1 MDACV
6 RARALRLPKPAV
18 DIERRDDGSIRV
30 KSRYALPP
38 YPVKAT
44 EALDF
49 WAEHEPD
56 RLFMARRGPDGEW
69 VRLSYRQTR
78 DKARRIAA
86 ALLARGLSPER
97 PLVILSGNDLEHML
111 LNMAA
116 YYAGVPYAPV
126 SPSYSLLSTDFG
138 KLKHIMALMTPGM
151 TYVADGGLYAKAV
164 AAALP
169 DGVELIVGDNPPA
182 GRASTPFKALL
193 THEDEGAV
201 LIAESNIEPDSIAKI
216 LFTSGSTGMPKG
228 VINTHR
234 MIASNQIMIRESFPF
249 LAETPPVIV
258 DWLPW
263 NHTFGS
269 NHNIGIVLFNG
280 GSFYIDDGK
289 PTPAGIAET
298 VRNLREIAPTVYF
311 NVPKGFDELIRY
323 LDAEPAL
330 RERFFSRLQ
339 MLFFAGAGMAQYV
352 FDALDRLALDACGER
367 IVIMSGLGAT
377 ESAPTAMFC
386 VEGMTQSGAIGLP
399 VPGVELKLAPVGGGK
414 FEARLKG
421 PNITPGYWRQ
431 PEETADSF
439 DEDGFYKLGD
449 AVRFA
454 DDDDPLKGFFFDG
467 RLSEDF
473 KLSSGTWVHVGPLRA
488 RLIAAFAPYVRDVVI
503 AGQERDTVAVLV
515 FPDFD
520 ACRRLARDL
529 EDAGP
534 DAIVAHPGVLAQFQA
549 RLDQAAAAATGSS
562 NRVTRALLMAEPPS
576 IDGHEMTDK
585 GSINQRATLVRRAA
599 LVEALYAEPPG
610 AGVITLSQR
619 NTVGV
624 G

>member
-1 MDACV
+1 MDAC
-6 RARALRLPKPAV
+6 ARLRDVRLPKPAI
-18 DIERRDDGSIRV
+18 DIDRREDGSIRIR
-30 KSRYALPP
+30 SRHPLPP
-38 YPVKAT
+38 YPATAT
-44 EALDF
+44 EALDY
-49 WAEHEPD
+49 WAEHAPD

-69 VRLSYRQTR
+69 ISLTYRETR
-78 DKARRIAA
+78 DRARRIAA
-86 ALLARGLSPER
+86 ALLARGLSPEC

-111 LNMAA
+111 LNMGA

-138 KLKHIMALMTPGM
+138 KLKHIMSLMTPGM
-151 TYVADGGLYAKAV
+151 VYVADGELYAKAV
-164 AAALP
+164 AAAVP
-169 DGVELIVGDNPPA
+169 EHVELVA
-182 GRASTPFKALL
+182 GAKLSVTRMSTPFEALL
-193 THEDEGAV
+193 ARPDEAAV
-201 LIAESNIEPDSIAKI
+201 LIAECNTEPDSIAKI

-234 MIASNQIMIRESFPF
+234 MISSNQIMIRESFPF

-323 LDAEPAL
+323 LDAEPEL
-330 RERFFSRLQ
+330 RQHFFSRLQ
-339 MLFFAGAGMAQYV
+339 MLFFSGAGMAQYV
-352 FDALDRLALDACGER
+352 FDALDRLAVQACGER
-367 IVIMSGLGAT
+367 IIIMSGLGAT
-377 ESAPTAMFC
+377 ESGPSAMFC
-386 VEGMTQSGAIGLP
+386 VKGVNQSGAVGLP

-414 FEARLKG
+414 LEARLKG

-431 PEETADSF
+431 PEETGKSF
-439 DEDGFYKLGD
+439 DEEGFYKLGD

-454 DDDDPLKGFFFDG
+454 DPDDPLKGFFFDG

-488 RLIAAFAPYVRDVVI
+488 QLIAAFAPYVRDIVI
-503 AGQERDTVAVLV
+503 AGQERDAVTVLI

-520 ACRRLARDL
+520 ACRRLAHGL
-529 EDAGP
+529 EDARP
-534 DAIVAHPGVLAQFQA
+534 EAIVSHPAIFALFQS
-549 RLDQAAAAATGSS
+549 RLDQTAAAATGSS
-562 NRVTRALLMAEPPS
+562 NRVTRALLMEEPPS

-585 GSINQRATLVRRAA
+585 GSINQRATLLRRAA
-599 LVEALYAEPPG
+599 LVETLYAEPPSPRII
-610 AGVITLSQR
+610 ALSR
-619 NTVGV
+619 GN
-624 G
+624 

>member
-1 MDACV
+1 
-6 RARALRLPKPAV
+6 
-18 DIERRDDGSIRV
+18 
-30 KSRYALPP
+30 LPP
-38 YPVKAT
+38 YPARAT

-49 WAEHEPD
+49 WAEHDPE
-56 RLFMARRGPDGEW
+56 RLFMARRGPDGDW
-69 VRLSYRQTR
+69 IRLTYGATR

-86 ALLARGLSPER
+86 SLLARRLSQDR
-97 PLVILSGNDLEHML
+97 PLIILSGNDLEHML
-111 LNMAA
+111 LNMGA
-116 YYAGVPYAPV
+116 YYAGVPYAPI
-126 SPSYSLLSTDFG
+126 SPSYSLLSADFG
-138 KLKHIMALMTPGM
+138 KLKQIMSVMTPGM
-151 TYVADGGLYAKAV
+151 VYVADGGLYAR
-164 AAALP
+164 AAAAAVP
-169 DGVELIVGDNPPA
+169 VGVELVVGANPSA
-182 GRASTPFKALL
+182 TRASTPFEALL
-193 THEDEGAV
+193 ARADEEAV
-201 LIAESNIEPDSIAKI
+201 LIAECNTGPDSIAKI

-234 MIASNQIMIRESFPF
+234 MISSNQIMIRESFPF

-289 PTPAGIAET
+289 PTPAGMAESAQ
-298 VRNLREIAPTVYF
+298 NLREIAPTVYF

-339 MLFFAGAGMAQYV
+339 MLFFSGAGMAQYV
-352 FDALDRLALDACGER
+352 FDALDRLAMQSCGER
-367 IVIMSGLGAT
+367 VLIMSGLGAT
-377 ESAPTAMFC
+377 ESGPSAMFC
-386 VEGMTQSGAIGLP
+386 VKGMTQSGAVGLP
-399 VPGVELKLAPVGGGK
+399 VPGVELKLAPLGGGK

-431 PEETADSF
+431 PEETAKAF
-439 DEDGFYKLGD
+439 DEEGYYRLGD

-454 DDDDPLKGFFFDG
+454 DQDDPLKGFFFDG

-488 RLIAAFAPYVRDVVI
+488 RLIAAFAPFVRDVVI
-503 AGQERDTVAVLV
+503 AGQERDAVAMLI
-515 FPDFD
+515 FPDLD

-529 EDAGP
+529 AEARP
-534 DAIVAHPGVLAQFQA
+534 EAIAAHPAVFALFQA

-562 NRVTRALLMAEPPS
+562 SRVTRALLLDEPPS
-576 IDGHEMTDK
+576 IDGHELTDK
-585 GSINQRATLVRRAA
+585 GSINQRATLLRRAA
-599 LVEALYAEPPG
+599 LVEMLYAEPPS
-610 AGVITLSQR
+610 ARVIVVSQR
-619 NTVGV
+619 E
-624 G
+624 

>member
-1 MDACV
+1 MDACAPLRDV
-6 RARALRLPKPAV
+6 RLPEPAI
-18 DIERRDDGSIRV
+18 DIDRREDGSIRIR
-30 KSRYALPP
+30 SRHPLPP
-38 YPVKAT
+38 YPATAT
-44 EALDF
+44 EALDY
-49 WAEHEPD
+49 WAEHAPD
-56 RLFMARRGPDGEW
+56 RLFMARRGPDGAW
-69 VRLSYRQTR
+69 ISLTYRETQDR
-78 DKARRIAA
+78 ARRIAA

-111 LNMAA
+111 LNMGA

-138 KLKHIMALMTPGM
+138 KLKHIMSLMTPGM
-151 TYVADGGLYAKAV
+151 VYVADGDQYAKAV
-164 AAALP
+164 AAAVP
-169 DGVELIVGDNPPA
+169 EHVELVAGANPPA
-182 GRASTPFKALL
+182 TRASTPFEALL
-193 THEDEGAV
+193 ARPDEAAV
-201 LIAESNIEPDSIAKI
+201 LIAECNTEPDSIAKI

-234 MIASNQIMIRESFPF
+234 MISSNQIMIRESFPF

-323 LDAEPAL
+323 LDAEPEL
-330 RERFFSRLQ
+330 RQHFFSRLQ
-339 MLFFAGAGMAQYV
+339 MLFFSGAGMAQYV
-352 FDALDRLALDACGER
+352 FDALDRLAVQACGER
-367 IVIMSGLGAT
+367 IIIMSGLGAT
-377 ESAPTAMFC
+377 ESGPSAMFC
-386 VEGMTQSGAIGLP
+386 VKGVNQSGAVGLP

-414 FEARLKG
+414 LEARLKG

-431 PEETADSF
+431 PEETEKSF
-439 DEDGFYKLGD
+439 DEEGFYKLGD

-454 DDDDPLKGFFFDG
+454 DPGDPLKGFFFDG

-488 RLIAAFAPYVRDVVI
+488 QLIAAFAPYVRDIVI
-503 AGQERDTVAVLV
+503 AGQERDAVTVLI

-520 ACRRLARDL
+520 ACRRLARGL
-529 EDAGP
+529 EEATSE
-534 DAIVAHPGVLAQFQA
+534 AIVSHPAIFALFQA
-549 RLDQAAAAATGSS
+549 RLDQAATAATGSS
-562 NRVTRALLMAEPPS
+562 NRVTRALLMEEPPS
-576 IDGHEMTDK
+576 IDDHEMTDK
-585 GSINQRATLVRRAA
+585 GSINQRATLMRRAA
-599 LVEALYAEPPG
+599 LVEALYAEPPSPRII
-610 AGVITLSQR
+610 ALSR
-619 NTVGV
+619 GN
-624 G
+624 

>member
-1 MDACV
+1 MDAC
-6 RARALRLPKPAV
+6 ARLREVRLPKPAI
-18 DIERRDDGSIRV
+18 DMDRREDGSILVR
-30 KSRYALPP
+30 SRYALPP
-38 YPVKAT
+38 YPGTAT

-49 WAEHEPD
+49 WAEHAPD
-56 RLFMARRGPDGEW
+56 RLFMARRGPDGQWISLTYGE
-69 VRLSYRQTR
+69 TR
-78 DKARRIAA
+78 DQARRIAA

-116 YYAGVPYAPV
+116 YYAGVPYAPI

-138 KLKHIMALMTPGM
+138 KLKYIMSLMTPGLA
-151 TYVADGGLYAKAV
+151 YVADGGLYAKAV
-164 AAALP
+164 AAAVP
-169 DGVELIVGDNPPA
+169 RHVELVVGANPPA
-182 GRASTPFKALL
+182 NRASTPFEALL
-193 THEDEGAV
+193 ARPDEAAV
-201 LIAESNIEPDSIAKI
+201 LIAECNTEPDSIAKI

-234 MIASNQIMIRESFPF
+234 MISSNQIMIRDSFPF

-323 LDAEPAL
+323 LDAEPEL
-330 RERFFSRLQ
+330 RKRFFSRLQ
-339 MLFFAGAGMAQYV
+339 MLFFSGAGMAQYV
-352 FDALDRLALDACGER
+352 FDALDRLAVQTCGER
-367 IVIMSGLGAT
+367 IIIMSGLGAT
-377 ESAPTAMFC
+377 ESGPSAMFC
-386 VEGMTQSGAIGLP
+386 VKGMTQSGAVGLP
-399 VPGVELKLAPVGGGK
+399 VPGVTLKLAPAGGGK

-421 PNITPGYWRQ
+421 PSITPGYWRQ
-431 PEETADSF
+431 PEETEKSF
-439 DEDGFYKLGD
+439 DEEGFYKLGD

-454 DDDDPLKGFFFDG
+454 DADDPLKGFFFDG

-488 RLIAAFAPYVRDVVI
+488 QLIGAFAPYVRDVVI
-503 AGQERDTVAVLV
+503 AGQERDAVTVLI
-515 FPDFD
+515 FLDFD

-529 EDAGP
+529 EDAAP
-534 DAIVAHPGVLAQFQA
+534 EAIVAHPTVFALFQA
-549 RLDQAAAAATGSS
+549 RLDQAVAGATGSS
-562 NRVTRALLMAEPPS
+562 NRVMRALLMEEPPS

-610 AGVITLSQR
+610 PRIIALSQR
-619 NTVGV
+619 N
-624 G
+624 

>member
-1 MDACV
+1 MLRGV
-6 RARALRLPKPAV
+6 RLPKPAV
-18 DIERRDDGSIRV
+18 EIDRRDDGSILVR
-30 KSRYALPP
+30 SRYPLPAFP
-38 YPVKAT
+38 TAAT

-49 WAEHEPD
+49 WAEHTPD

-69 VRLSYRQTR
+69 IRLTYGQTR
-78 DKARRIAA
+78 DNARRIAA
-86 ALLARGLSPER
+86 ALLARGLTPER

-116 YYAGVPYAPV
+116 YYAGVPYAPI

-138 KLKHIMALMTPGM
+138 KLKHIMALLTPGLA
-151 TYVADGGLYAKAV
+151 YVADGEVYAKAV

-169 DGVELIVGDNPPA
+169 SRVELVVGDNPSA
-182 GRASTPFKALL
+182 ARASTPFEALL
-193 THEDEGAV
+193 ARPDEAAV
-201 LIAESNIEPDSIAKI
+201 LIAEANTGPDSIAKI

-234 MIASNQIMIRESFPF
+234 MICSNQIMIRESFPF

-263 NHTFGS
+263 NHTFGG

-289 PTPAGIAET
+289 PTPAGMAET

-323 LDAEPAL
+323 LDAEPDL
-330 RERFFSRLQ
+330 RQRFFSHLQ
-339 MLFFAGAGMAQYV
+339 MLFFSGAGMAQYV
-352 FDALDRLALDACGER
+352 FDALDRLAVQTCGER
-367 IVIMSGLGAT
+367 IIIMSGLGAT
-377 ESAPTAMFC
+377 ESGPSAMFC
-386 VEGMTQSGAIGLP
+386 VEGMTQSGAVGLP
-399 VPGVELKLAPVGGGK
+399 VPGVELMLAPAGGAK

-431 PEETADSF
+431 PEETAKSF
-439 DEDGFYKLGD
+439 DEEGFYKLGD

-454 DDDDPLKGFFFDG
+454 DPDDPLKGFFFDG

-488 RLIAAFAPYVRDVVI
+488 RLIAAFAPYVRDIVI
-503 AGQERDTVAVLV
+503 AGQQRDAVTLLI

-529 EDAGP
+529 ADASP
-534 DAIVAHPGVLAQFQA
+534 EAIVAHPGVYALFQA
-549 RLDQAAAAATGSS
+549 RLNQAADAATGSS
-562 NRVTRALLMAEPPS
+562 NRAIRALLMEEPPS

-585 GSINQRATLVRRAA
+585 GSINQRATLARRAA
-599 LVEALYAEPPG
+599 LVEALYAEPPS
-610 AGVITLSQR
+610 ARIIALSQR
-619 NTVGV
+619 N
-624 G
+624 